1 MRENRKEKN
10 QNSRKWYSIL
20 GFLISIFLLTLAII
34 LSMNEEKVFREAKI
48 DKTTSNTSKIE
59 QASSEISKTVNEV
72 KAQNYINDYTNYT
85 NNTNSGLNNNE
96 SLENSAIS
104 NETNQNTVF
113 ENSAENVVKENLGE
127 SNTLNENN
135 ENVVKNNEIK
145 DSDVSSSDTN
155 NNFIKPVEGEDVLE
169 YSMESLTYSN
179 TLGEWIT
186 HRGIDI
192 KADKTTVVKASK
204 DGKVKSIKE
213 DPRYGLSITIEHSG
227 GFETVYSSLLSSE
240 FVKEGDEVSQ
250 GQSIGT
256 VGNSAVF
263 ETLEGSHLHFEILK
277 DGEYVNPDIYV
288 K

>member
-48 DKTTSNTSKIE
+48 EKTVSNTSKIE

-135 ENVVKNNEIK
+135 ENVVNNNEIK

-155 NNFIKPVEGEDVLE
+155 NNFIKPVEGEEVLQ